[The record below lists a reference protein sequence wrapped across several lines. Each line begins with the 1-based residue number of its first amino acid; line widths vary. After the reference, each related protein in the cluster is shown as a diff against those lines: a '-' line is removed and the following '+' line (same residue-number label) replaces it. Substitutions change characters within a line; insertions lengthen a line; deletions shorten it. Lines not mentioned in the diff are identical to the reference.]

1 MSRKAV
7 DYDPIT
13 NLLFGTVSSLV
24 VRPPCVLQV
33 AEIQEAFKLFDSDNS
48 GSIDYRELKV

>member
-1 MSRKAV
+1 MNN
-7 DYDPIT
+7 DPNT
-13 NLLFGTVSSLV
+13 NWFCGSVSSLV
-24 VRPPCVLQV
+24 VRPPSILQV

>member
-1 MSRKAV
+1 M
-7 DYDPIT
+7 T
-13 NLLFGTVSSLV
+13 NSFGGSVNSMVL
-24 VRPPCVLQV
+24 RPPCILQV